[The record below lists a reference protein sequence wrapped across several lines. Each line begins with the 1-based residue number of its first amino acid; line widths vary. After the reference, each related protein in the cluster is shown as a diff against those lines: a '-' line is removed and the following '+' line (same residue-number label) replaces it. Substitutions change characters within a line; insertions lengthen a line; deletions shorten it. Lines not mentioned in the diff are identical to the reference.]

1 MKLETRYAASPREM
15 ERLNTTELREQYLVE
30 SIFIPGDI
38 LLTYTH
44 NDRMIFGGVTPTT
57 TPLEIVLSTE
67 LGVEYFLERRELG
80 VINIGG
86 SGSIT
91 IEGET
96 FAMEKQDGF
105 YIGKETK
112 DIQFMSNDASHPAKF
127 YVVSVPAHKKYPN
140 VKISIDQITPR
151 LAGEAKSMNDRE
163 IFQYIHP
170 NVCESC
176 QLQMGYT
183 ILKEGS
189 SWNTMPSHT
198 HERRM
203 ETYLYFDIPEG
214 NRVFH
219 FMGQPQETRHLLVS
233 NEQACI
239 SPSWSI
245 HTGVAT
251 SNYSFIWSMCGEN
264 ITYDDMDHVAMED
277 LR

>member
-1 MKLETRYAASPREM
+1 MRASPREM

-96 FAMEKQDGF
+96 FPMEKQDGF

-112 DIQFMSNDASHPAKF
+112 DIQFMSNDASHPRKF
-127 YVVSVPAHKKYPN
+127 YVVSVPHIKNIQTLKLASIKLHHVLS
-140 VKISIDQITPR
+140 VKQR
-151 LAGEAKSMNDRE
+151 A
-163 IFQYIHP
+163 
-170 NVCESC
+170 
-176 QLQMGYT
+176 
-183 ILKEGS
+183 
-189 SWNTMPSHT
+189 
-198 HERRM
+198 
-203 ETYLYFDIPEG
+203 
-214 NRVFH
+214 
-219 FMGQPQETRHLLVS
+219 
-233 NEQACI
+233 
-239 SPSWSI
+239 
-245 HTGVAT
+245 
-251 SNYSFIWSMCGEN
+251 
-264 ITYDDMDHVAMED
+264 
-277 LR
+277 